1 MAITAGAVLPTP
13 SFSFTPPLRC
23 VAGVR
28 PFRTSGFRLDVER
41 PASSGGKIIVHNY
54 GHGGAGISLSW
65 GCASKVRD
73 LVRANLS
80 PSGRNA
86 VAVLGS
92 GVMGLTAAT
101 LLRRMALPVTIY
113 TEAPWTCTT
122 SAVAGGQWAPSIV
135 NYADRRQLKEV
146 LEISHAMFK
155 ASIGNGFGVFER
167 PNYTTTQAE
176 ALELVRQVS
185 PGLITRREHSRLPF
199 EHHAVRG
206 FEYQTLLV
214 EPPIFL
220 KRLSD
225 DLVTNNVPVIIRSF
239 ARLTDVL
246 QLQENIIVNCTG
258 MGAKDIFNDR
268 DMQGRKG
275 QLALLPAQPRLQY
288 LYSKNGYMFPRTDAV
303 VIGGSDE
310 KVFTSPDP
318 NPIFCQKLVDHMKGV
333 LGGGPPVPLP
343 RGHIHHPD
351 NLRDL
356 APGEVL
362 TS

>member
-1 MAITAGAVLPTP
+1 MAITAGAFLPTP
-13 SFSFTPPLRC
+13 SFTFTPPLRC
-23 VAGVR
+23 IAGVR

-41 PASSGGKIIVHNY
+41 PAGPAGKVIVHNY

-65 GCASKVRD
+65 GCASKVRG
-73 LVRANLS
+73 LVRDNLS
-80 PSGRNA
+80 PSGPNA

-101 LLRRMALPVTIY
+101 LLRGMGLPITIY
-113 TEAPWTCTT
+113 TEHPWTCTT

-135 NYADRRQLKEV
+135 NYADRGQLKEV
-146 LEISHAMFK
+146 LEISHAAFK
-155 ASIGNGFGVFER
+155 ASIGNGFGVSER
-167 PNYTTTQAE
+167 PNYTTAPAE
-176 ALELVRQVS
+176 ALELVRRVC
-185 PGLITRREHSRLPF
+185 PGLIARRELSRLPF

-206 FEYQTLLV
+206 FEYQTLLI
-214 EPPIFL
+214 EPPTFL
-220 KRLSD
+220 KRLND
-225 DLVTNNVPVIIRSF
+225 DLAGAGVPVVIRSF

-258 MGAKDIFNDR
+258 MGAKNIFNDW

-288 LYSKNGYMFPRTDAV
+288 LYSKKGYMFPRADAV

-310 KVFTSPDP
+310 KVFASPAAD
-318 NPIFCQKLVDHMKGV
+318 PIFCQKLVDHMKGV

-343 RGHIHHPD
+343 RGHIHYPD
-351 NLRDL
+351 NLPDL
-356 APGEVL
+356 APREVL
-362 TS
+362 TG